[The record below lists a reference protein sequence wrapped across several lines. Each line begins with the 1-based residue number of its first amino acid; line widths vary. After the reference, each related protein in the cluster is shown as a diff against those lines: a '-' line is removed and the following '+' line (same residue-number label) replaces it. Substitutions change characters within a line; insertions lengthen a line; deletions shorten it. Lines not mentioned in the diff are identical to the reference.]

1 MNSFA
6 KISFLYLCSKALG
19 GMTPKL
25 RQASHERARPR
36 EGLDDGHAR
45 IPQALAKRRA
55 HRVVGASND
64 EVHDLDGCE
73 DDAQALAHAWEGLRE
88 EAVVERAH
96 DLLLAR
102 QGVHGLGVFDH
113 RLIESI
119 QIAALVL
126 DHRMIGK
133 HLKDCVH
140 RAAHRVMLRERMIR
154 EHRVKERR
162 GENVLG
168 QHLHRRLV
176 VDGRVQRRA
185 QQSCDQE

>member
-1 MNSFA
+1 
-6 KISFLYLCSKALG
+6 
-19 GMTPKL
+19 MT
-25 RQASHERARPR
+25 
-36 EGLDDGHAR
+36 
-45 IPQALAKRRA
+45 I
-55 HRVVGASND
+55 
-64 EVHDLDGCE
+64 
-73 DDAQALAHAWEGLRE
+73 
-88 EAVVERAH
+88 ERAH

-102 QGVHGLGVFDH
+102 QGVHGLDAFDH

-133 HLKDCVH
+133 HLKDRVH
-140 RAAHRVMLRERMIR
+140 RAAHWVMLRERMIR

-168 QHLHRRLV
+168 QYLHRRLV